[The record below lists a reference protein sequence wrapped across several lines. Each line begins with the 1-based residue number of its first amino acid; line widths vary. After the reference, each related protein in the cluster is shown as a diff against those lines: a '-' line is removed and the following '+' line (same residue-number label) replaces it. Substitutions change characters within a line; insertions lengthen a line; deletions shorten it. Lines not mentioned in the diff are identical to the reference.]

1 MKILVCGGRDF
12 DDYQKARTVLNKVH
26 SDLLASESYCGV
38 PILTVIHGGA
48 KGADALASRWVKEN
62 EPFVKEWIF
71 PAQWYELGRGAGM
84 IRNGQ
89 MLHEGKPDL
98 VVAFKGGR
106 GTAHMVQI
114 SKKAGIKVVE
124 VEV

>member
-1 MKILVCGGRDF
+1 MKILVTGGRDF
-12 DDYQKARTVLNKVH
+12 DDYQTVKTILNKAH
-26 SDLLASESYCGV
+26 SELLSGESCCGV
-38 PILTVIHGGA
+38 PILTIIHGGA
-48 KGADALASRWVKEN
+48 RGVDTLASRWVKEN
-62 EPFVKEWIF
+62 DPFVKEWVF
-71 PAQWYELGRGAGM
+71 PAHWSEFGRGAGM

-114 SKKAGIKVVE
+114 AKKAGIKVME
-124 VEV
+124 VE